1 MTRTLDLQNLSL
13 DHIARHIAEYVAVSA
28 DVSPWTAENF
38 LRDAPRKWELSFA
51 LWDDKPLAYCILS
64 QRGDAI
70 HINQLMVS
78 KDARG
83 RGIGAD
89 LLAEAERRG
98 ANSLKVDPENSGAIR
113 FYERHGWTQATTE
126 NGYTVMRKLTGPA

>member
-1 MTRTLDLQNLSL
+1 MTRTLEVQSISL
-13 DHIARHIAEYVAVSA
+13 DHIARHVADYIAVSA
-28 DVSPWTAENF
+28 DVSPWTPENF

-51 LWDDKPLAYCILS
+51 LWHGKPIAYCILS

-70 HINQLMVS
+70 HINQLMVA

-83 RGIGAD
+83 HGIGAK

-98 ANSLKVDPENSGAIR
+98 ASSLKVDPTNSSAIR
-113 FYERHGWTQATTE
+113 FYERRGWKHTGSE
-126 NGYTVMRKLTGPA
+126 NGYAVMRKA